1 MQARE
6 HRGTT
11 ETIEPPSQGREQGK
25 DIVNHPESDF
35 LLLRQQTERPYL
47 DASTGATR
55 ADDRP
60 MHGNSIS
67 FKGDAKEHTFI
78 KGHVVVPTG
87 AGNDSCFVMPC
98 I

>member
-1 MQARE
+1 
-6 HRGTT
+6 
-11 ETIEPPSQGREQGK
+11 
-25 DIVNHPESDF
+25 
-35 LLLRQQTERPYL
+35 
-47 DASTGATR
+47 
-55 ADDRP
+55 